1 MWGLDSCPGGVL
13 VFIFTLESLEHYY
26 VSLISKSVLILI
38 GIVSSY
44 KIILFIAMFIILETQ
59 PFSIMY
65 VNGLFCGFYK
75 GKACIYAEN

>member
-13 VFIFTLESLEHYY
+13 VFIFTLESLEHSLLCEFDFY
-26 VSLISKSVLILI
+26 VCLILI
-38 GIVSSY
+38 AIVSSY
-44 KIILFIAMFIILETQ
+44 KIILFITMFIILETQ

-75 GKACIYAEN
+75 GKACILC